1 MKIDIDVKR
10 HERIPDAIKNGL
22 RDGLQDAGNWLLES
36 GEGRAKDAIMS
47 ADRIWHRTLKEGFE
61 TEGSGEFTR
70 MSGWKGKI
78 TNTAPHASLNERGL
92 KPGSSP
98 PVQKIAPWVDDKIA
112 ASLPRVTTS
121 SYDTSNW
128 DPDLQALAE
137 RYSPGVVVTSFAV
150 KNKLEKKGYSG
161 IGFMETTETYLK
173 TAGPPIVKQKVEK
186 HLRREMREHRLS

>member
-1 MKIDIDVKR
+1 MEIEIDVKR
-10 HERIPDAIKNGL
+10 HSQILPAIQSGL
-22 RDGLQDAGNWLLES
+22 SDGLKDAGQWMLDT
-36 GEGRAKDAIMS
+36 GERRAKDAIMS

-70 MSGWKGKI
+70 QSGWKGKI

-98 PVQKIAPWVDDKIA
+98 PVQKIAPWVNDRIA
-112 ASLPRVTTS
+112 TGIAGNSH
-121 SYDTSNW
+121 DTSNW

-150 KNKLEKKGYSG
+150 KNKLENKGYSG

-173 TAGPPIVKQKVEK
+173 TVGPPIVKQKVEK
-186 HLRREMREHRLS
+186 HLRREVREHGLS